1 MIQIITDTSSN
12 LPDEMLREFNIEVVP
27 FHYIID
33 GIEYPSA
40 QSNNELLSGA
50 AFYDALRKGAVA
62 HTSMVNVHAFS
73 EAFEKILLAGND
85 IIYVGMSSGISGAY
99 QSSVVAAEEMRKSF
113 PQRKIAVIDTR
124 AASLGEGLPLLHAAR
139 MNRDGIDFDEIV
151 ASTKENS
158 AFICQYFTVE
168 DLVYLKRGGR
178 ISGAAAFVGN
188 VLQIK
193 PILMG
198 DNDGKIVVHHNE
210 RGRRKALAA
219 LVQRYEELVSDKS
232 APVGIAH
239 ADSEED
245 ARLVA
250 QKIRESGHSGEM
262 IITCYE
268 PVTGAHVGPGTIAIF
283 FYGIHR

>member
-1 MIQIITDTSSN
+1 MRSVR
-12 LPDEMLREFNIEVVP
+12 P
-27 FHYIID
+27 
-33 GIEYPSA
+33 
-40 QSNNELLSGA
+40 
-50 AFYDALRKGAVA
+50 
-62 HTSMVNVHAFS
+62 
-73 EAFEKILLAGND
+73 FEKVLLAGND

-99 QSSVVAAEEMRKSF
+99 QSSVAAAEEMRKSF

-151 ASTKENS
+151 ASTKDNS

-198 DNDGKIVVHHNE
+198 DNEGKIVVHHND

-219 LVQRYEELVSDKS
+219 LVQRL
-232 APVGIAH
+232 
-239 ADSEED
+239 
-245 ARLVA
+245 
-250 QKIRESGHSGEM
+250 
-262 IITCYE
+262 
-268 PVTGAHVGPGTIAIF
+268 
-283 FYGIHR
+283 